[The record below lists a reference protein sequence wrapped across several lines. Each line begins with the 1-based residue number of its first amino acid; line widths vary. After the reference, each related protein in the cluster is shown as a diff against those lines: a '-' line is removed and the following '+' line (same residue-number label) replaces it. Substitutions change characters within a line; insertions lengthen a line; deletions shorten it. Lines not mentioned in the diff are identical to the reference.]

1 MGTVSTVN
9 LLIMIDK
16 APVSQR
22 TGAFGTL
29 ETIVMPGLAFVADYG
44 GSSSKPCNGALAA
57 NTLLGNKGLVAIN
70 AVELIL
76 HSCEALPTNLL

>member
-22 TGAFGTL
+22 TGTLGTL
-29 ETIVMPGLAFVADYG
+29 ETIIVPGLAFMADHT
-44 GSSSKPCNGALAA
+44 GSFSKPCNGVLAA
-57 NTLLGNKGLVAIN
+57 STLLGNKCLVAIDT
-70 AVELIL
+70 VELIL
-76 HSCEALPTNLL
+76 HSSEALPTNLL